1 MTIKHTD
8 GTHPDFVSLC
18 EQLDA
23 HLTAESSEVEMRT
36 IYNQHNV
43 RDHIH
48 DVFIAYVDDMPVGC
62 AAFKQYRQ
70 GTAEV
75 KRVFVHPA
83 HRGKHIADALMD
95 ALEHHARQ
103 AGYRTLILE
112 TGRTLA
118 AAHALYRKRGYAVIP
133 NYDPYIGLP
142 DSMCMQKELPD

>member
-8 GTHPDFVSLC
+8 GTDPDFVSLC
-18 EQLDA
+18 AQLDA
-23 HLTAESSEVEMRT
+23 HLTSESSEEIMRDV
-36 IYNQHNV
+36 YNQFNQ
-43 RDHIH
+43 RDHIR
-48 DVFIAYVDDMPVGC
+48 DVFIAYLDGAPVGC
-62 AAFKQYRQ
+62 AAYKAH
-70 GTAEV
+70 GKHTAEV
-75 KRVFVHPA
+75 KRVFVQPV

-118 AAHALYRKRGYAVIP
+118 AAHALYTKRGYAVIP

-142 DSMCMQKELPD
+142 DSMCMQKELTD

>member
-8 GTHPDFVSLC
+8 GTDPDFVSLC
-18 EQLDA
+18 AQLDA
-23 HLTAESSEVEMRT
+23 HLTAESSEEIMRDV
-36 IYNQHNV
+36 YNQHNV

-48 DVFIAYVDDMPVGC
+48 DVFIAYLGGVPVGC
-62 AAFKQYRQ
+62 AAFKQYQQ

-75 KRVFVHPA
+75 KRVFVQPV

-103 AGYRTLILE
+103 AGYRTLVLE

-118 AAHALYRKRGYAVIP
+118 AAHALYTKRGYTVIP

-142 DSMCMQKELPD
+142 DSMCMQKELTD